1 MKFFDLD
8 SPLMQGLNKVADLMF
23 LNLLTLLCCVPV
35 VTAGASF
42 TALHYVALKI
52 VRNEE
57 CYIARDFFKSFRRN
71 LRQGTII
78 WLLMLFLALVLWG
91 DFIILRH
98 ADLEFAGVLRTIL
111 TGIGI
116 VMLFTSMFLFP
127 VLAKFDDTVL
137 RTFKNAFFTSALQF
151 PKTILMMIM
160 FAVPPVLFF
169 ALPHI
174 IPLIFL
180 FGFSVPA
187 WLSAM
192 LYNKFF
198 LRLEEQILVRNPGA
212 VTETDPEKDDDRIFK
227 DELEECLR
235 EDPR

>member
-1 MKFFDLD
+1 
-8 SPLMQGLNKVADLMF
+8 
-23 LNLLTLLCCVPV
+23 
-35 VTAGASF
+35 
-42 TALHYVALKI
+42 
-52 VRNEE
+52 
-57 CYIARDFFKSFRRN
+57 
-71 LRQGTII
+71 
-78 WLLMLFLALVLWG
+78 
-91 DFIILRH
+91 
-98 ADLEFAGVLRTIL
+98 
-111 TGIGI
+111 
-116 VMLFTSMFLFP
+116 
-127 VLAKFDDTVL
+127 
-137 RTFKNAFFTSALQF
+137 
-151 PKTILMMIM
+151 MMIM

-235 EDPR
+235 EEPR